1 MAGCTGGGSA
11 YEGPERGDFLYDVVA
26 RKVGE
31 YRGVAGPYAM
41 LRPIGGGREWQADPE
56 KVRPAT
62 RDERITAGVR
72 AVNERA
78 SATYELMRP
87 PAPVPSCAE
96 CDELALSRA
105 AARERFDW
113 SAETDANVLLRRH
126 QSDLHPLRENPVP
139 PLP

>member
-1 MAGCTGGGSA
+1 MAGCTGGGDA

-31 YRGVAGPYAM
+31 YRGPAGPYAM

-78 SATYELMRP
+78 FAAYELMRP
-87 PAPVPSCAE
+87 PVPVPSCVE
-96 CDELALSRA
+96 CGELGASRA
-105 AARERFDW
+105 AARDGFDW

-126 QSDLHPLRENPVP
+126 LQVGHPE
-139 PLP
+139 